1 MIPKNWEDRDF
12 YKELRVDKTASF
24 TVIRASYRELVK
36 TLHPDVNQGA
46 NLHEELLRIN
56 EAFAVMEDPEK
67 RALYDQYVGGPEQVF
82 VNQPLMV
89 KPRSS
94 VSTKLLSRSLLFIL
108 LALLVRNINYP
119 TIESATADSFAQN
132 QTSAQSNP
140 GLVPTSG
147 VTDPNFNQTLVLIA
161 GAQGPPGVAGIAGK
175 DGFVGLNGYQGRDG
189 IDGAPGE
196 IGLPGAAGANGLPGA
211 PGANGLPGAAGV
223 AGANGAAGVAGANG
237 AAGAPGANGAA
248 GANGADGA
256 PGVNGLAGVGG
267 ANGASGSNGAAGVAG
282 SGVAVVNLEVDDP
295 NCALG
300 GTKFISSTGTISFAC
315 NGGAGAS
322 LGSGFVNVGACDAS
336 VELTL
341 QSSYVGGD
349 FMMAGV
355 TLSALSSL
363 CDGKT
368 VSIYLNVKASGGGV
382 EKFGTASTY
391 QLGDVILCTRVL
403 AGLTGAANTV
413 VFGSAHCS
421 NQNQAGARANF
432 TLGDMS
438 ARDMKDGDRAIAIQI
453 S

>member
-1 MIPKNWEDRDF
+1 MIPKSWEDRDF

-147 VTDPNFNQTLVLIA
+147 VTDPNFNQTLVLMA

-211 PGANGLPGAAGV
+211 PGANGLP
-223 AGANGAAGVAGANG
+223 
-237 AAGAPGANGAA
+237 
-248 GANGADGA
+248 
-256 PGVNGLAGVGG
+256 
-267 ANGASGSNGAAGVAG
+267 GAAGVAG

-421 NQNQAGARANF
+421 NQNTAGARASF
-432 TLGDMS
+432 SLGDMS
-438 ARDMKDGDRAIAIQI
+438 ARDMKDGERAIAIQI

>member
-108 LALLVRNINYP
+108 LALMVRNINYP
-119 TIESATADSFAQN
+119 TVGPAAADSIAQN
-132 QTSAQSNP
+132 QSSTQSNT

-147 VTDPNFNQTLVLIA
+147 VTDPNFNQTLVLMA

-175 DGFVGLNGYQGRDG
+175 DGFIGLNGYQGRDG

-196 IGLPGAAGANGLPGA
+196 IGLPGA
-211 PGANGLPGAAGV
+211 PGANGLPGAAGAAGANGLPGA
-223 AGANGAAGVAGANG
+223 AGANGAAGS
-237 AAGAPGANGAA
+237 AGAPGANGAP
-248 GANGADGA
+248 GAA
-256 PGVNGLAGVGG
+256 GVNGLPGVAGVAG
-267 ANGASGSNGAAGVAG
+267 AAGAAGVSGVNGVAGVAG
-282 SGVAVVNLEVDDP
+282 SSVAVVNLEVDDP

-300 GTKFISSTGTISFAC
+300 GTKFISSTGTISYAC

-322 LGSGFVNVGACDAS
+322 LGSGFVNIGACDAS

-341 QSSYVGGD
+341 QSNYIGGD

-368 VSIYLNVKASGGGV
+368 VSIYLNVKATGDGV
-382 EKFGTASTY
+382 EKFGTANTY

-403 AGLTGAANTV
+403 SLPAGSATNTV

-421 NQNQAGARANF
+421 NQNTAGARANF

-438 ARDMKDGDRAIAIQI
+438 ARDMKDGERAIAIQI
-453 S
+453 SG

>member
-147 VTDPNFNQTLVLIA
+147 VTDPNFNQTLVLMA

-322 LGSGFVNVGACDAS
+322 LGSGFVNVGTCDAS

>member
-1 MIPKNWEDRDF
+1 MIPKSWEDRDF
-12 YKELRVDKTASF
+12 YKELRVDKSASF
-24 TVIRASYRELVK
+24 NVIRASYRELVK

-147 VTDPNFNQTLVLIA
+147 VTDPNFNQTLVLMA

-196 IGLPGAAGANGLPGA
+196 IGLPGVAGANGVAGAAGAAGANG
-211 PGANGLPGAAGV
+211 AAGA
-223 AGANGAAGVAGANG
+223 AGANGAAGVAGV
-237 AAGAPGANGAA
+237 A
-248 GANGADGA
+248 GANGVAGVAGA
-256 PGVNGLAGVGG
+256 NGVAGVGG
-267 ANGASGSNGAAGVAG
+267 INGVAGVAG
-282 SGVAVVNLEVDDP
+282 SSVAVVNLEVDDP
-295 NCALG
+295 NCPLG
-300 GTKFISSTGTISFAC
+300 GTKFISSTGTISYAC

-322 LGSGFVNVGACDAS
+322 LGSGFVNIGSCDAS

-368 VSIYLNVKASGGGV
+368 VSIYLNVKASGDGV
-382 EKFGTASTY
+382 EKFGTANTY
-391 QLGDVILCTRVL
+391 QLGDVILCTRIL
-403 AGLTGAANTV
+403 SLPPGSATNTV

-421 NQNQAGARANF
+421 NQNTAGARANF

-438 ARDMKDGDRAIAIQI
+438 ARDMKDGERAIAIQI
-453 S
+453 SG

>member
-1 MIPKNWEDRDF
+1 MIPKSWEDRDF
-12 YKELRVDKTASF
+12 YKELGVDKAASF
-24 TVIRASYRELVK
+24 TVIKASYRELVK
-36 TLHPDVNQGA
+36 TLHPDVNQGV
-46 NLHEELLRIN
+46 NLNEELLRIN
-56 EAFAVMEDPEK
+56 EAFGVLEDPEK

-82 VNQPLMV
+82 ANQPLMA

-108 LALLVRNINYP
+108 LALLVRNLNYP
-119 TIESATADSFAQN
+119 TVGPAAADSIAQN
-132 QTSAQSNP
+132 QSSTQSNT

-147 VTDPNFNQTLVLIA
+147 VTDPNFNQTLVLMA

-175 DGFVGLNGYQGRDG
+175 DGFIGLNGYQGRDG

-211 PGANGLPGAAGV
+211 AGAPGANGLPGAAG
-223 AGANGAAGVAGANG
+223 ANGAAGS
-237 AAGAPGANGAA
+237 AGAPGANGAP
-248 GANGADGA
+248 GAA
-256 PGVNGLAGVGG
+256 GVNGLPGVAGVAG
-267 ANGASGSNGAAGVAG
+267 ATGAAGVSGVNGVAGVAG
-282 SGVAVVNLEVDDP
+282 SSVAVVNLEVDDP

-300 GTKFISSTGTISFAC
+300 GTKFISSTGTISYAC

-322 LGSGFVNVGACDAS
+322 LGSGFVNIGACDAS

-341 QSSYVGGD
+341 QSNYIGGD

-368 VSIYLNVKASGGGV
+368 VSIYLNVRADSGPL
-382 EKFGTASTY
+382 KFGTANTY
-391 QLGDVILCTRVL
+391 QLGDVILCTRIL
-403 AGLTGAANTV
+403 SLPAGSATNTV

-421 NQNQAGARANF
+421 NQNTAGARANF

-438 ARDMKDGDRAIAIQI
+438 ARDMKDGERAIAIQI
-453 S
+453 SG

>member
-147 VTDPNFNQTLVLIA
+147 VTDPNFNQTLVLMA

-322 LGSGFVNVGACDAS
+322 LGSGFVNVGTCDPS

>member
-1 MIPKNWEDRDF
+1 MIPKSWEDRDF
-12 YKELRVDKTASF
+12 YKELGVDKAASF
-24 TVIRASYRELVK
+24 TVIKASYRELVK
-36 TLHPDVNQGA
+36 TLHPDVNQGV
-46 NLHEELLRIN
+46 NLNEELLRIN
-56 EAFAVMEDPEK
+56 EAFGVLEDPEK

-82 VNQPLMV
+82 ANPPLMA
-89 KPRSS
+89 KPSS
-94 VSTKLLSRSLLFIL
+94 RVSTKLLSRSLLFIL
-108 LALLVRNINYP
+108 LALMVRNINYP
-119 TIESATADSFAQN
+119 TIGPAAADSIAQN
-132 QTSAQSNP
+132 QSSTQSNT

-147 VTDPNFNQTLVLIA
+147 VTDPNFNQTLVLMA

-211 PGANGLPGAAGV
+211 AGAPGANGLPGAAG
-223 AGANGAAGVAGANG
+223 ANGATGS
-237 AAGAPGANGAA
+237 AGAPGANGAP
-248 GANGADGA
+248 GAA
-256 PGVNGLAGVGG
+256 GVNGLPGVAGVAG
-267 ANGASGSNGAAGVAG
+267 ATGAAGVSGVNGVAGVAG
-282 SGVAVVNLEVDDP
+282 SSVAVVNLEVDDP

-300 GTKFISSTGTISFAC
+300 GTKFISSTGTISYAC

-322 LGSGFVNVGACDAS
+322 LGSGFVNIGSCDAS

-341 QSSYVGGD
+341 QSNYIGGD

-368 VSIYLNVKASGGGV
+368 VSIYLNVRADSGPL
-382 EKFGTASTY
+382 KFGTAKTY
-391 QLGDVILCTRVL
+391 ELGDVILCTRIL
-403 AGLTGAANTV
+403 SLPAGSATNTV

-421 NQNQAGARANF
+421 NQNTAGARANF

-438 ARDMKDGDRAIAIQI
+438 ARDMKDGERAIAIQI
-453 S
+453 SG